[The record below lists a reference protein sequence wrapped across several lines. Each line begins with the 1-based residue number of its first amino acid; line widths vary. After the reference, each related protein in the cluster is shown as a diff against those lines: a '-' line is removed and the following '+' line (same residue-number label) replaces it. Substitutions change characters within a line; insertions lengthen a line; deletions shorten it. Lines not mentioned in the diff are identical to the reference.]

1 MANLIL
7 HKFKNKFAINK
18 STFFL
23 IFSLTISNLSL
34 SGEAVCPQRLSTSSL
49 FSFIQIR
56 ESIAN
61 SFTDVPSLK
70 PTHSRT
76 SNPDVAQSLRR
87 VTSRRAQG

>member
-61 SFTDVPSLK
+61 SHRCPLAK
-70 PTHSRT
+70 THSLE
-76 SNPDVAQSLRR
+76 DKQS
-87 VTSRRAQG
+87 